1 MIYWCT
7 FYIIDINRYIDY
19 IQIDQVADLQI
30 EYELNQV
37 EYELNQVEYELNQV
51 EDELN
56 QV

>member
-37 EYELNQVEYELNQV
+37 EYELNQVE
-51 EDELN
+51 DELN